1 MENILL
7 GFRLEER
14 RQGMGLKGNIRD
26 LCDDRTASVSCQVV
40 VTRPINVVK
49 LNRMKYTHIQMSTS
63 KTGDI
68 WMRWVSCIN
77 VSILAVICT
86 RVLHGKLSKQHVG
99 SLCIISFNF
108 MWIFNYLEIKGFIK
122 KYSLEKILTVCLLWN
137 LQKHKTH
144 VEVLPSFQRWTWE
157 WV

>member
-49 LNRMKYTHIQMSTS
+49 LNRMKYTHIHWSMNE
-63 KTGDI
+63 I
-68 WMRWVSCIN
+68 LIN
-77 VSILAVICT
+77 VIAYINFGSSMQ
-86 RVLHGKLSKQHVG
+86 SKV
-99 SLCIISFNF
+99 S
-108 MWIFNYLEIKGFIK
+108 
-122 KYSLEKILTVCLLWN
+122 
-137 LQKHKTH
+137 
-144 VEVLPSFQRWTWE
+144 
-157 WV
+157 